1 MITITDTLAI
11 SEKEVIITASRSSGP
26 GGQNVNKVSTKVMLR
41 FDLESTKYL
50 TETQKKRVRKKLKN
64 KISKQ
69 GFIVL
74 HEEEG
79 RTQAENRRRVIE
91 KFARMM
97 AQALKIPRK
106 RLPTRVSR
114 AQRERRLDEKKIKSR
129 KKIERQRIEEID

>member
-41 FDLESTKYL
+41 FDLECTKYL